1 MHRRNKKPPKK
12 QVSFAIQCF
21 NLSTSVQTRSPL
33 PNGLR
38 KLELG
43 EFCKLIGC
51 EMNIP
56 VHIHIQNNV
65 MKLADT
71 AQDSIWRDFLP
82 VASISLA
89 DWLEQTMYLS
99 NRVKITLAYTIARS
113 VWQYYN
119 SYWMATPWT
128 HDNIQ
133 IMKERLTDR
142 NHIRPHP
149 YFATKLYKFKGQIL
163 DYCLADDL
171 FHMYPSIL
179 ALGVIL
185 IEIAT
190 KQPFRHERLDYLWDE
205 TTINDYYEWAWTTA
219 NCSNLGNMIGAA
231 YEAVVN
237 NCLDAELFKDGSID
251 PSKFDEDLEIRQSR
265 LYEKVVLPLQDL
277 YHAYR
282 DDWEIQEVS
291 KPEIPISQNPPQ
303 TEQTRPVSRSRFTI
317 AIFCALPLEAD
328 AVSEV
333 FEKILDEEVE
343 DYHKAP
349 GDGNTYTLGKLLHH
363 NVVLVHMAGMGK
375 GAASQAASS
384 IRSSYPEIKLALV
397 VGICGGVP
405 SYVAGEDDLVL
416 GDVVISDGIVQ
427 YDFGRRFPDTFL
439 SKARPE
445 IAGPKLRGLLAKLKG
460 VRGRERIEMKLSQHL
475 GVLKNKL
482 GPQGAGYPGM
492 EKDELF
498 EPTYRHKHHDP
509 AACGLCSACKHGTD
523 PVCEDARLLT
533 CQQLGCQKG
542 SLVPRKRLQG
552 ASANGCPP
560 SPKIH
565 FGLFGSGDTVMK
577 SGQHRDKTATTHD
590 LIAFEMEA
598 SGVWDI
604 LPCLVIK
611 GVCDYA
617 DSHKN
622 KNWQHYAA
630 ATAASC
636 MKAVLEECAIGDW
649 LVLAQFKWYRMGLSD

>member
-21 NLSTSVQTRSPL
+21 NLSTSVQTRSLL
-33 PNGLR
+33 PKGLR

-43 EFCKLIGC
+43 EFCKLIGS

-71 AQDSIWRDFLP
+71 VQDSIWRDFLP

-128 HDNIQ
+128 HYNIQ

-163 DYCLADDL
+163 DYCIADDL

-190 KQPFRHERLDYLWDE
+190 KQLFRHERLDYLWDE

-237 NCLDAELFKDGSID
+237 KCLDAELFKDGLID
-251 PSKFDEDLEIRQSR
+251 PLKFDEDLEIRQSR

-282 DDWEIQEVS
+282 DDWEIQEAS
-291 KPEIPISQNPPQ
+291 KPEIPIS
-303 TEQTRPVSRSRFTI
+303 
-317 AIFCALPLEAD
+317 
-328 AVSEV
+328 
-333 FEKILDEEVE
+333 
-343 DYHKAP
+343 
-349 GDGNTYTLGKLLHH
+349 
-363 NVVLVHMAGMGK
+363 
-375 GAASQAASS
+375 
-384 IRSSYPEIKLALV
+384 
-397 VGICGGVP
+397 
-405 SYVAGEDDLVL
+405 
-416 GDVVISDGIVQ
+416 
-427 YDFGRRFPDTFL
+427 
-439 SKARPE
+439 
-445 IAGPKLRGLLAKLKG
+445 
-460 VRGRERIEMKLSQHL
+460 
-475 GVLKNKL
+475 
-482 GPQGAGYPGM
+482 
-492 EKDELF
+492 
-498 EPTYRHKHHDP
+498 
-509 AACGLCSACKHGTD
+509 
-523 PVCEDARLLT
+523 
-533 CQQLGCQKG
+533 
-542 SLVPRKRLQG
+542 
-552 ASANGCPP
+552 
-560 SPKIH
+560 
-565 FGLFGSGDTVMK
+565 
-577 SGQHRDKTATTHD
+577 
-590 LIAFEMEA
+590 
-598 SGVWDI
+598 
-604 LPCLVIK
+604 
-611 GVCDYA
+611 
-617 DSHKN
+617 
-622 KNWQHYAA
+622 
-630 ATAASC
+630 
-636 MKAVLEECAIGDW
+636 
-649 LVLAQFKWYRMGLSD
+649 

>member
-1 MHRRNKKPPKK
+1 M
-12 QVSFAIQCF
+12 
-21 NLSTSVQTRSPL
+21 
-33 PNGLR
+33 
-38 KLELG
+38 
-43 EFCKLIGC
+43 
-51 EMNIP
+51 
-56 VHIHIQNNV
+56 
-65 MKLADT
+65 MKLADPVQGT
-71 AQDSIWRDFLP
+71 KWRNFLP
-82 VASISLA
+82 LASVSLA
-89 DWLEQTMYLS
+89 EWLEQTVHLS

-113 VWQYYN
+113 VWQYYD
-119 SYWMATPWT
+119 SYWMANPWT

-133 IMKERLTDR
+133 IMKESIGDR
-142 NHIRPHP
+142 NHVRPHP
-149 YFATKLYKFKGQIL
+149 YFTTKLHKFKHQIL
-163 DYCLADDL
+163 DHCIADDL

-190 KQPFRHERLDYLWDE
+190 KQPFKHDGAHYLWNE

-219 NCSNLGNMIGAA
+219 NGSNLGSMIGAA

-237 NCLDAELFKDGSID
+237 NCLDAELFRDGPID
-251 PSKFDEDLEIRQSR
+251 PSKADQDLEVRQSR

-277 YHAYR
+277 YQAYR
-282 DDWEIQEVS
+282 DDWEIQEDA
-291 KPEIPISQNPPQ
+291 KPEIPVSPKSHHKHNIPGDGSQ
-303 TEQTRPVSRSRFTI
+303 FTI

-328 AVSEV
+328 AVSEL
-333 FEKILDEEVE
+333 FEDILGKEVNN
-343 DYHKAP
+343 HRKAV
-349 GDGNTYTLGKLLHH
+349 GDDNTYTLGKIMHH

-375 GAASQAASS
+375 GTASQAASS
-384 IRSSYPEIKLALV
+384 MRSSYPEIKLALM

-405 SYVAGEDDLVL
+405 SHHGGKDDLIL

-445 IAGPKLRGLLAKLKG
+445 VAGPKLRGLLAKLKG
-460 VRGRERIEMKLSQHL
+460 LRGQERIETKLSQHL
-475 GVLKNKL
+475 RVLQDKL
-482 GPQGAGYPGM
+482 GPKRAGYPGM

-498 EPTYRHKHHDP
+498 QSSYRHKHRDP
-509 AACGLCSACKHGTD
+509 AVCGLCSACTLGTD
-523 PVCEDARLLT
+523 PVCEEARSLT

-542 SLVPRKRLQG
+542 ELVSRKRLQE
-552 ASANGCPP
+552 ASASGYPP

-565 FGLFGSGDTVMK
+565 FGFVGSGDTVMK
-577 SGQHRDKTATTHD
+577 SGQHRDDTASQHD

-622 KNWQHYAA
+622 KFWQHYAA
-630 ATAASC
+630 ATAACC
-636 MKAVLEECAIGDW
+636 MKAVLEECAIGEW
-649 LVLAQFKWYRMGLSD
+649 LVLAQSTCS

>member
-1 MHRRNKKPPKK
+1 
-12 QVSFAIQCF
+12 
-21 NLSTSVQTRSPL
+21 
-33 PNGLR
+33 
-38 KLELG
+38 
-43 EFCKLIGC
+43 
-51 EMNIP
+51 
-56 VHIHIQNNV
+56 
-65 MKLADT
+65 
-71 AQDSIWRDFLP
+71 
-82 VASISLA
+82 
-89 DWLEQTMYLS
+89 
-99 NRVKITLAYTIARS
+99 
-113 VWQYYN
+113 
-119 SYWMATPWT
+119 
-128 HDNIQ
+128 
-133 IMKERLTDR
+133 
-142 NHIRPHP
+142 
-149 YFATKLYKFKGQIL
+149 
-163 DYCLADDL
+163 
-171 FHMYPSIL
+171 MYPSIL

-190 KQPFRHERLDYLWDE
+190 KQLFRYERLDYLWDE
-205 TTINDYYEWAWTTA
+205 TTINDYYEWAWTIA
-219 NCSNLGNMIGAA
+219 NCSNLGNMIRAA
-231 YEAVVN
+231 YEVVVN
-237 NCLDAELFKDGSID
+237 NCLDAELFKDGLID

-265 LYEKVVLPLQDL
+265 LYEKV
-277 YHAYR
+277 
-282 DDWEIQEVS
+282 EVS

-303 TEQTRPVSRSRFTI
+303 TEQTRLVSRSRFTI

-333 FEKILDEEVE
+333 FEKILDEEVK

-349 GDGNTYTLGKLLHH
+349 GDDNIYTLGKLLHH
-363 NVVLVHMAGMGK
+363 NVVLVYMAGMGK
-375 GAASQAASS
+375 GAASQAAST

-405 SYVAGEDDLVL
+405 LYVAGEEDLVL
-416 GDVVISDGIVQ
+416 GDVVISNGIVQ
-427 YDFGRRFPDTFL
+427 YDFGRRFLDTFL

-460 VRGRERIEMKLSQHL
+460 
-475 GVLKNKL
+475 
-482 GPQGAGYPGM
+482 
-492 EKDELF
+492 
-498 EPTYRHKHHDP
+498 
-509 AACGLCSACKHGTD
+509 
-523 PVCEDARLLT
+523 
-533 CQQLGCQKG
+533 LGCQKG
-542 SLVPRKRLQG
+542 SLVPRKRLQE
-552 ASANGCPP
+552 ASANGCPL

-565 FGLFGSGDTVMK
+565 FGLFGSGDIVMK

-649 LVLAQFKWYRMGLSD
+649 